1 MSFIHYLEALGRIWV
16 DLDLVWHLEPKTPTP
31 ALWTP
36 LPTPETLSSRSCVKE
51 SCTQD
56 LVNKFLLSLH
66 SHKHYMA
73 FILIYIPIWLYL
85 ENEEE
90 SEVTQR
96 EDTTTFGISGKDLAL
111 LRHLRV
117 RAWLTY

>member
-1 MSFIHYLEALGRIWV
+1 
-16 DLDLVWHLEPKTPTP
+16 
-31 ALWTP
+31 
-36 LPTPETLSSRSCVKE
+36 VKE
-51 SCTQD
+51 ICTQD

-111 LRHLRV
+111 LQQLRV
-117 RAWLTY
+117 RA